1 MARTQFRGVYVPI
14 VTPFRGDDIADDV
27 LAAMIDHL
35 IAQGA
40 TGLVPAATTG
50 ECATLSHEEHLRV
63 VEMTVKLAKGRVPV
77 IAGAGSNS
85 TTEAIH
91 LVTGAEQVGADAVLM
106 MSPYYNRPSQQGM
119 IEHFRVVAKGTR
131 LPIIL
136 YNIPKR
142 TGQNVDP
149 ETIIELS
156 KVDNIVGLKDCSGD
170 PMQTMRIIEGAHEFS
185 VMTGDDPMLFLTCCL
200 GGTGGI
206 MTSAHVLP
214 GEWKRICDLLDAG
227 QIEEA
232 RAVHY
237 KMLPI
242 ARVLFSEP
250 SPGPVK
256 AAMELMGFAV
266 GPPRLPMTPASPAC
280 RERVRAEL
288 QRVGA
293 I

>member
-1 MARTQFRGVYVPI
+1 VRARFHGVYVPI
-14 VTPFRGDDIADDV
+14 VTPFRGDDVADDV

-35 IAQGA
+35 IDQGA
-40 TGLVPAATTG
+40 TGLVPTATTG

-63 VEMTVKLAKGRVPV
+63 VEMTVQMANGRVPV

-91 LVTGAEQVGADAVLM
+91 LVTGAEKVGADAVLM

-119 IEHFRVVAKGTR
+119 VEHFRVVAQATR

-142 TGQNVDP
+142 TGQNMDP

-156 KVDNIVGLKDCSGD
+156 RVDNIVGLKDCCGD

-185 VMTGDDPMLFLTCCL
+185 VLTGDDPMLFPTCCL

-214 GEWKRICDLLDAG
+214 GEWKRIVDLLDAG
-227 QIEEA
+227 QIAEA

-237 KMLPI
+237 KLLPI
-242 ARVLFSEP
+242 ARVLFSEA

-266 GPPRLPMTPASPAC
+266 GPPRLPMTAASPAC

-288 QRVGA
+288 ERVGA

>member
-1 MARTQFRGVYVPI
+1 MARARFRGVYVPI
-14 VTPFRGDDIADDV
+14 VTPFRGEEIADDV
-27 LAAMIDHL
+27 MAAMIDRL
-35 IAQGA
+35 IEQGA
-40 TGLVPAATTG
+40 TGVVPAATTG

-63 VEMTVKLAKGRVPV
+63 VELTVKMVNGRVPV

-85 TTEAIH
+85 TAEALQ
-91 LVTGAEQVGADAVLM
+91 LVRGAEEVGADAVLM
-106 MSPYYNRPSQQGM
+106 MSPYYNRPSQAGM
-119 IEHFRVVAKGTR
+119 IEHFRIVANSTR

-142 TGQNVDP
+142 TGQNVEP

-170 PMQTMRIIEGAHEFS
+170 PMQTMRIIQGAQEFS
-185 VMTGDDPMLFLTCCL
+185 VMTGDDPMLFLVCCL

-214 GEWKRICDLLDAG
+214 GEWKRIADLLDAG
-227 QIEEA
+227 RVEEA

-242 ARVLFSEP
+242 AHVLFAEP

-266 GPPRLPMTPASPAC
+266 GPPRLPMTAASPAC
-280 RERVRAEL
+280 RERIRTEL
-288 QRVGA
+288 ERVGA